1 MPWEG
6 FVLRWGEGDGGIGK
20 MAMISRF
27 SHVASSSIFFW
38 RCFVSLVNFSYWSK
52 FHANIITVLE
62 LWQFLFIRDRPE
74 IWKLEIPPSEFCPIS
89 EDWSELGIPN
99 LARMF
104 LECCKMSGLQLLLLT
119 FYFYRGVKLLPPPSR
134 LGLINYILIY
144 MTRGYDTN
152 GNKKRTGNKNSNFL
166 EDNFPRSQF
175 SLGDFSWAH

>member
-1 MPWEG
+1 MSGIWLPDCSKLAINEKNDNDATISQNDVIVKY
-6 FVLRWGEGDGGIGK
+6 FDVVLFLSLSLITGPCL
-20 MAMISRF
+20 MSIS
-27 SHVASSSIFFW
+27 
-38 RCFVSLVNFSYWSK
+38 LL
-52 FHANIITVLE
+52 VLE
-62 LWQFLFIRDRPE
+62 LWQFSFIRGWPE

-152 GNKKRTGNKNSNFL
+152 GNKKRTGKQKF
-166 EDNFPRSQF
+166 
-175 SLGDFSWAH
+175 